1 MKIIKMFNHH
11 RISLFCFYIDYK
23 SCDGHC
29 RSYSTNYNDDTS
41 GTPVVAIVISV
52 WVAVLI
58 IIIVSYFIYRYKRKK
73 RFNQQLISSRHNQN
87 VRTHGISLASVH
99 RNATRANAIH
109 IAYTIP
115 LSGTFEQEPPSYAS
129 VVSPFRTQH

>member
-1 MKIIKMFNHH
+1 M
-11 RISLFCFYIDYK
+11 
-23 SCDGHC
+23 
-29 RSYSTNYNDDTS
+29 
-41 GTPVVAIVISV
+41 IVIIIST
-52 WVAVLI
+52 WVILI
-58 IIIVSYFIYRYKRKK
+58 IITVSYFIYRYKRKK

-115 LSGTFEQEPPSYAS
+115 LSRTFEQEPPSYES

>member
-1 MKIIKMFNHH
+1 MKMFNHH
-11 RISLFCFYIDYK
+11 WISLFCFYIDYK

-29 RSYSTNYNDDTS
+29 KSYPPKYNKDTS
-41 GTPVVAIVISV
+41 GTQAAAIVISV

-58 IIIVSYFIYRYKRKK
+58 IIIVSCCIYRHKRKK

-87 VRTHGISLASVH
+87 VRTHEIPLASVH
-99 RNATRANAIH
+99 RNATRANEIHTPYAIS
-109 IAYTIP
+109 
-115 LSGTFEQEPPSYAS
+115 LSGTFEEEPPSYAS